1 MPARRLSMRKIREVL
16 RLKFGLGLKDRE
28 IARSCSIPR
37 SSVANYVFRA
47 NHAGLHTWPLVPDL
61 GDEALEEL
69 LFPPVVTKLAASK
82 ANTPGFAWMHEE
94 LRRHK
99 HVTLQLLWE
108 EYKEAQPEG
117 YQYSQFCELYRRW
130 ARKVDVVLRQEH
142 HAGEKMFVDHAGP
155 TVPIVNRETGEIRH
169 ASIFVSVLGASNYTY
184 AEATW
189 KRDLVSWI
197 GSHNRTLEFYGGV
210 PTVTVPD
217 NWKTGITD
225 SCYYEPDL
233 NPTYRDW
240 AAHYDTVVIPARVR
254 KPRDKAKV
262 EAGVLIVERWI
273 LAALRHR
280 TFFTLAELNEA
291 IRELLIRLNNRKFRK
306 LDTTRAKLFESLEK
320 PMLKPLPSEPF
331 PFVKWKTVRVN
342 IDYHVE
348 IEGHYYS
355 VPYQY
360 VHEEV
365 EARILETTIE
375 IIRKGHR
382 IATHARNNIP
392 GKHSTLSEHRPK
404 KHQDLEWTVARF
416 TEKGRAVGPATAILL
431 ERIMQSRKHPE
442 LGYRSCLG
450 VLRLGNRY
458 TNERLEAACRRAVTM
473 NACSYRSI
481 KSMLSTGFDRQPL
494 EEPDIP
500 AAHQE
505 IHTNV
510 RGAGYY
516 GKEVEV

>member
-16 RLKFGLGLKDRE
+16 RLKFGLGLKDRQ

-37 SSVANYVFRA
+37 SSVANYVLRA
-47 NHAGLHTWPLVPDL
+47 RQAGLHTWPLVPDL
-61 GDEALEEL
+61 EDEALEEL
-69 LFPPVVTKLAASK
+69 LFPPVVTKMPISK
-82 ANTPGFAWMHEE
+82 AATPDFVWIHEQ

-99 HVTLQLLWE
+99 HVTLQLLWD
-108 EYKEAQPEG
+108 EYKEINPEG
-117 YQYSQFCELYRRW
+117 YQYSQYCELYRRW
-130 ARKVDVVLRQEH
+130 MRKVDVVLRQEH
-142 HAGEKMFVDHAGP
+142 HAGEKMFVDHAGQ
-155 TVPIVNRETGEIRH
+155 TVPIINQETGEVRQ
-169 ASIFVSVLGASNYTY
+169 ASIFVAVLGASNYTY

-197 GSHNRTLEFYGGV
+197 GSHNRAAEFYGGV
-210 PTVTVPD
+210 STVTVPD
-217 NWKTGITD
+217 NWKTGIND
-225 SCYYEPDL
+225 PCYYEPDL

-240 AAHYDTVVIPARVR
+240 AAHYGTVVIPARVR

-262 EAGVLIVERWI
+262 EAGVLVVERWI

-280 TFFTLAELNEA
+280 TFFSLAELNEA
-291 IRELLIRLNNRKFRK
+291 IHELLVRLNNRKFRK
-306 LDTTRAKLFESLEK
+306 LDTTRAKLFELLEK

-360 VHEEV
+360 VHEQV
-365 EARILETTIE
+365 EARILETSIE

-382 IATHARNNIP
+382 IATHARSNAA

-404 KHQDLEWTVARF
+404 KHQDLEWTIARF
-416 TEKGRAVGPATAILL
+416 TEKGRAIGPSTATLL
-431 ERIMQSRKHPE
+431 ERILQSRKHPE

-458 TNERLEAACRRAVTM
+458 TNERLEAACRRAVAM

-505 IHTNV
+505 FHANV

-516 GKEVEV
+516 GKEAEA

>member
-47 NHAGLHTWPLVPDL
+47 KQAGLRAWPLVPDL
-61 GDEALEEL
+61 EDEALEVL
-69 LFPPVVTKLAASK
+69 LFPPVVTSVAAPK
-82 ANTPGFAWMHEE
+82 AATPDFPWMHEQ

-108 EYKEAQPEG
+108 EYKEVQPEG

-130 ARKVDVVLRQEH
+130 ARRVDVVLRQEH

-155 TVPIVNRETGEIRH
+155 TVPIVDQETGEIRH

-197 GSHNRTLEFYGGV
+197 GSHSRALEFYGGV
-210 PTVTVPD
+210 PTITVPD
-217 NWKTGITD
+217 NWKTGIRD
-225 SCYYEPDL
+225 ACYYEPDL

-262 EAGVLIVERWI
+262 EAGVLVVERWI
-273 LAALRHR
+273 LAALRHH
-280 TFFTLAELNEA
+280 TFFALAELNEA
-291 IRELLIRLNNRKFRK
+291 IHELLIRLNNRRFRK

-331 PFVKWKTVRVN
+331 PFVKWKKVRVN

-348 IEGHYYS
+348 IDGHYYS

-375 IIRKGHR
+375 IVRKGRR
-382 IATHARNNIP
+382 IATHVRSNVP

-404 KHQDLEWTVARF
+404 KHQDLEWTVVRF
-416 TEKGRAVGPATAILL
+416 TEKGRAVGPYTATLL
-431 ERIMQSRKHPE
+431 ERILQSRKHPE

-458 TNERLEAACRRAVTM
+458 TNERLEAACRRAVAM

-481 KSMLSTGFDRQPL
+481 KSMLATGFDRQPL
-494 EEPDIP
+494 EDPDIP

-505 IHTNV
+505 IHANV
-510 RGAGYY
+510 RGAAYY
-516 GKEVEV
+516 GKEVEA